1 MHNLAIH
8 GYVQKFMETYCNVH
22 VISTSYIILHFQPD
36 SIRLLFKVLDQ
47 RLAASNGEIRWEW
60 SSFFGICTPNLVAI
74 QKNKPRFSGSLS
86 PIVCGLWVLLWSCTT
101 SHFLFS
107 VWPSW
112 PIWSYP
118 QKDVHETHPS
128 LNHVFFLWILWSSGT
143 PTQSL
148 RAIVAAPWYRH
159 HSRQAAWRGYE
170 CFLAMKRHGE
180 KQRNLKQAMRVLHV
194 YTLDLHMSR
203 IYKWT
208 YIEVIGV
215 NKEC

>member
-128 LNHVFFLWILWSSGT
+128 LNHVFFLVDSLKLRNPNAKFKGNCGCPLVSPPFAAGCLEGLRVFLGNEASRWEAKKLETSHAGFACVHPWSSY
-143 PTQSL
+143 
-148 RAIVAAPWYRH
+148 V
-159 HSRQAAWRGYE
+159 
-170 CFLAMKRHGE
+170 K
-180 KQRNLKQAMRVLHV
+180 NLQM
-194 YTLDLHMSR
+194 DLHR
-203 IYKWT
+203 GDWC
-208 YIEVIGV
+208 E
-215 NKEC
+215 